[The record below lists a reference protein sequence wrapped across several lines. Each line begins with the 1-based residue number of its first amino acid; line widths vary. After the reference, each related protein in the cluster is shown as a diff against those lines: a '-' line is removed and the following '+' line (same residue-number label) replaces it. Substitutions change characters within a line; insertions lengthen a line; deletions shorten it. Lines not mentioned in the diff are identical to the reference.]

1 MLLRRQSTQRGPQR
15 LECRRVGLD
24 LTHGGGEREE
34 LGIQLE
40 GTEGHA

>member
-15 LECRRVGLD
+15 LERRRVGLD

-34 LGIQLE
+34 LGV
-40 GTEGHA
+40 